1 MKRILFAALLAAPL
15 LWTACSGNKT
25 EEATEDIVPKGM
37 KAIDLT
43 HLGFPLKFN
52 IPDSTYFPTVDTMET
67 PSGVQVKVGNHFD
80 VLINSASGDEADL
93 NKQKD
98 LINATD
104 AGMSNFIGGDSATLV
119 WETKFG
125 DLSMFHFY
133 HIVKT
138 ANGSFF
144 VRDNNS
150 NPDNQFK
157 KKEVDKM
164 LESAKSLRAKPAAA
178 KPEA

>member
-1 MKRILFAALLAAPL
+1 MKRILFIAALSAPL
-15 LWTACSGNKT
+15 MWAACTGNTKT
-25 EEATEDIVPKGM
+25 ETTEDVVPKNM

-43 HLGFPLKFN
+43 HLGLPLKFN
-52 IPDSTYFPTVDTMET
+52 IPDSSYFPVVDTMET
-67 PSGVQVKVGNHFD
+67 PTGIQVKLGNHFD
-80 VLINSASGDEADL
+80 LLINAAAGDDADL
-93 NKQKD
+93 AKQKE

-104 AGMSNFIGGDSATLV
+104 AGMSTFLDGDSATLV

-133 HIVKT
+133 HIVKVG
-138 ANGSFF
+138 NDSYF

-157 KKEVDKM
+157 KEDVDKM
-164 LESAKSLRAKPAAA
+164 MESAKSLRAKPAEK